1 MSRFPARTPRA
12 TALARPRPNLA
23 LMTGAAVIALGAA
36 VIAAPAVA
44 QTPNVSPANHTILVQ
59 PETPTLNLSAY
70 GEVRAA
76 PDMANINF
84 GVMTEAV
91 TAAEAMA
98 QNRTRMNE
106 VMRALR
112 AAGIEER
119 FIQTSGLNLQPQY
132 DYQQNESPRL
142 RGYQAMNRVTVEIRD
157 LNRVGATADAVVG
170 AGVNQIDG
178 ISFGLVN
185 PRQAEDQ
192 ARMAAV
198 QALQAKANL
207 YAHAL
212 GVQLGGIRNLSEGG
226 GYVPAPPVPQFAR
239 AAVALDSVETTRV
252 SPGELTVRINI
263 SGVYDIVR

>member
-1 MSRFPARTPRA
+1 MTRFHARPVA
-12 TALARPRPNLA
+12 VARPRPNLP
-23 LMTGAAVIALGAA
+23 LMLGAA
-36 VIAAPAVA
+36 VLAAGAVMTAAPALA
-44 QTPNVSPANHTILVQ
+44 QQAAPANQTILVQ
-59 PETPTLNLSAY
+59 PETPTLNLSAH

-76 PDMANINF
+76 PDMASINF
-84 GVMTEAV
+84 GVMTEAT

-112 AAGIEER
+112 SAGIEER
-119 FIQTSGLNLQPQY
+119 FIQTSGLNLSPQY
-132 DYQQNESPRL
+132 DYVQNEPPRL
-142 RGYQAMNRVTVEIRD
+142 RGYQATNRVTVEIRD
-157 LNRVGATADAVVG
+157 LGRVGATADAVVN

-185 PRQAEDQ
+185 PQQAEDQ

-207 YAHAL
+207 YANAL
-212 GVQLGGIRNLSEGG
+212 GVRLAGIRNLSEGG
-226 GYVPAPPVPQFAR
+226 GYAPPQPQMFAR
-239 AAVALDSVETTRV
+239 GAMAMDSAESTSVA
-252 SPGELTVRINI
+252 PGELTIRVNI

>member
-1 MSRFPARTPRA
+1 MPRHSARAVAMTRH
-12 TALARPRPNLA
+12 NLP
-23 LMTGAAVIALGAA
+23 LMLGAA
-36 VIAAPAVA
+36 VLAAGAVMTAAPALA
-44 QTPNVSPANHTILVQ
+44 QEATITPPNQTILVQ

-76 PDMANINF
+76 PDMASINF
-84 GVMTEAV
+84 GVVTEAT

-119 FIQTSGLNLQPQY
+119 FIQTSGLNLSPQY
-132 DYQQNESPRL
+132 DYVQNEPPRL
-142 RGYQAMNRVTVEIRD
+142 RGYQASNRVTVEIRD
-157 LNRVGATADAVVG
+157 LDRVGSTADAVVG

-178 ISFGLVN
+178 ISFGLIN

-207 YAHAL
+207 YANAL
-212 GVQLGGIRNLSEGG
+212 GVRLAGIRNLSEGG
-226 GYVPAPPVPQFAR
+226 GYAPQPPQPMFAR
-239 AAVALDSVETTRV
+239 SAMAMDSAESTSVA
-252 SPGELTVRINI
+252 PGELTVRVNI

>member
-1 MSRFPARTPRA
+1 MSRFPARA
-12 TALARPRPNLA
+12 VAAPRPNLP
-23 LMTGAAVIALGAA
+23 LMMGAAIIAMGAA
-36 VIAAPAVA
+36 VIAAPTLA
-44 QTPNVSPANHTILVQ
+44 QTPNVPAANHTILVQ

-76 PDMANINF
+76 PDMASIIF
-84 GVMTEAV
+84 GVVTEAQ

-119 FIQTSGLNLQPQY
+119 FIQTSGLNLQAQY
-132 DYQQNESPRL
+132 DYQQNEPPRL
-142 RGYQAMNRVTVEIRD
+142 RGYQTSNRVTVEIRD
-157 LNRVGATADAVVG
+157 LDRVGATADAVVG

-178 ISFGLVN
+178 ISFGLIN

-226 GYVPAPPVPQFAR
+226 GYSPPPPMPQFAR
-239 AAVALDSVETTRV
+239 AALAMDSAESTSV